1 MADLGSPFDRRT
13 PNTLWA
19 SVLVETLVRLGLAH
33 VVVSPGSRSTPL
45 ALAVARSPRL
55 RRTVMLDE
63 RSAAFFALGLARRSR
78 RPVALVCTSGS
89 AVANYF
95 PAVVEA
101 HEAGVPLLVLTADR
115 PPEMRACHSGQTIDQ
130 QKIFGDYVRWQ
141 HEVAVPEATV
151 SLLRYLRQTAVQA
164 WRAAADSPAGPVH
177 LNLPFRDPL
186 APPTAAGE
194 TVVIDGLDDGFFD
207 HLDRPTDPSDA
218 AQSARLRVE
227 TSRGVIVA
235 GQADPADPAGYVRA
249 VLDVAG
255 RTGWPVLADALSPL
269 RFHAPA
275 GAPIVTTY
283 DTVLRDEGTAR
294 TLRPGQVLCLGGW
307 PTSKVLRTWLER
319 SGARCL
325 LLADGAVNR
334 DALHLR
340 TEQRAAAVERL
351 TVEGLAGTDD
361 AYRVRW
367 LRAEAEARTR
377 LDEALEAEDR
387 LFEWKASWLLARTLP
402 AGVTWCVASSMPV
415 RDLEYFVPAG
425 KTGLRVQC
433 SRGANGIDG
442 TLSTALG
449 AAEGGPPAVLLTGDL
464 AFLHDSNGLL
474 AAAALRGSLTV
485 VLINN
490 AGGGI
495 FEHLPIAAHE
505 PPFEELFATPQTV
518 DIAALVRAHGLEHRV
533 ISSWRE
539 LETAVKTLPANG
551 VRVWELRTDRK
562 RDARQRKELFA
573 RVAAEVAARVN
584 QA

>member
-1 MADLGSPFDRRT
+1 MADLGSPLDRRT
-13 PNTLWA
+13 PNTLWS
-19 SVLVETLVRLGLAH
+19 SVLIETLARLGLEHA
-33 VVVSPGSRSTPL
+33 VISPGSRSTPL
-45 ALAVARSPRL
+45 VLALARHPRIS
-55 RRTVMLDE
+55 RTVMLDE

-101 HEAGVPLLVLTADR
+101 HEAGVPLLLLTADR
-115 PPEMRACHSGQTIDQ
+115 PPEMRACNSGQTIDQ

-141 HEVAVPEATV
+141 HEAAVPEV
-151 SLLRYLRQTAVQA
+151 SLSLLRYLRQTAVQA
-164 WRAAADSPAGPVH
+164 WRAALGAPAGPVH

-186 APPTAAGE
+186 TPPVDAGQA
-194 TVVIDGLDDGFFD
+194 VVVDGLDDRFFEP
-207 HLDRPTDPSDA
+207 LVERTKPEETA
-218 AQSARLRVE
+218 ASAVLHVL
-227 TSRGVIVA
+227 TPRGVIVA

-249 VLDVAG
+249 VLDVAA
-255 RTGWPVLADALSPL
+255 RTGWPVLADALSPV
-269 RFHAPA
+269 RFHTAD
-275 GAPIVTTY
+275 GAPVVTTY
-283 DTVLRDEGTAR
+283 DVVLRDEVTAR
-294 TLRPGQVLCLGGW
+294 LLQPEQVLCLGGW
-307 PTSKVLRTWLER
+307 PTSKVLRSWLER

-325 LLADGAVNR
+325 LLTEGAANR

-340 TEQRAAAVERL
+340 TEQRAASIERLAVE
-351 TVEGLAGTDD
+351 VSAEGDG
-361 AYRVRW
+361 AYRASW
-367 LRAEAEARTR
+367 LRVEAEARAR
-377 LDEALEAEDR
+377 LDAALEGEDR
-387 LFEWKASWLLARTLP
+387 LFEGKAAWLLARTLP
-402 AGVTWCVASSMPV
+402 AGTTWCVASSMPV
-415 RDLEYFVPAG
+415 RDLEYFLPAA

-449 AAEGGPPAVLLTGDL
+449 AAEGGPATVLLTGDL

-474 AAAALRGSLTV
+474 TAASLRGSLTV

-518 DIAALVRAHGLEHRV
+518 DIAALVQAHRVEHRL
-533 ISSWRE
+533 ISSWEE
-539 LETAVKTLPANG
+539 LEKAVKTLPARG

-562 RDARQRKELFA
+562 RDARQRKGLFA
-573 RVAAEVAARVN
+573 RIAAEVAARVG
-584 QA
+584 